1 MSTAAEPR
9 ASLRAGQAV
18 YATEVDDG
26 VVCVRGV
33 RYGERLDPL
42 DRFSALGDP
51 SPERPQAAATVFPQS
66 PGSLDWLIGPALSR
80 MPQGE
85 DSFLLDI
92 WAPEGAKDLP
102 VLVFLPGGAFIS
114 GAGNVRWY
122 DGARLAR
129 EGGAVVVTVNY
140 RLGALGLLGG
150 AGGSGTLGPRT
161 LGPRNLGAGDIL
173 QALKWI
179 HRNIAAFG
187 GNPAAT
193 TLAGHSAGA
202 WYAYVLSFAGQ
213 ARGLFSRT
221 ALFSLPWQPPLNPA
235 ECAER
240 SELFAAAL
248 DSALAGGNGSEDGAD
263 ATNGADGTD
272 GATDGAP
279 ESTAPVDAVLA
290 AQAAVSRAYAGRGL
304 GLMPAADGELVP
316 SWAMDFEA
324 AAAAMHVDALL
335 LSSTDD
341 EAAAFLHALPVPAV
355 GPEQLAGFVGAH
367 FAAPAEA
374 LSYID
379 ARLPEATHH
388 AKLVEAMSLHQF
400 RLAATELA
408 GRADGA
414 GIPTTLLRFSV
425 RSRLAGAGSPH
436 CFELPFLFGNRPDWQ
451 DAPMLEGFPGDA
463 FDAVSDR
470 LRPLLL
476 GFIADGVPRTPE
488 GHAVPRFDPAVPA
501 LYAVNETHGGTTGVE
516 PELAP
521 RR

>member
-1 MSTAAEPR
+1 MSAAAAEPL
-9 ASLRAGQAV
+9 AGLRAGEAV
-18 YATEVDDG
+18 YVTEVDDG
-26 VVCVRGV
+26 VVSVRGV

-51 SPERPQAAATVFPQS
+51 SPERPQAAATVFPQG
-66 PGSLDWLIGPALSR
+66 PGSLDWLLGPALSR
-80 MPQGE
+80 MPQSE

-140 RLGALGLLGG
+140 RLGALGLLDG
-150 AGGSGTLGPRT
+150 AGVSV
-161 LGPRNLGAGDIL
+161 GPRNLAAGDIL
-173 QALKWI
+173 QALTWI

-187 GNPAAT
+187 GNPGAT

-202 WYAYVLSFAGQ
+202 WYAYVLSFAEQ
-213 ARGLFSRT
+213 ARGLFTRT
-221 ALFSLPWQPPLNPA
+221 ALFSLPWQPPLNAA
-235 ECAER
+235 EFAER
-240 SELFAAAL
+240 SRLFVAAL
-248 DSALAGGNGSEDGAD
+248 GAGDGA
-263 ATNGADGTD
+263 ADGS
-272 GATDGAP
+272 P
-279 ESTAPVDAVLA
+279 ESAATAGEILA
-290 AQAAVSRAYAGRGL
+290 AQAAVSQAYAGRGL
-304 GLMPAADGELVP
+304 GLMPAADGEVVP

-341 EAAAFLHALPVPAV
+341 EAAAFLHALPVQAV
-355 GPEQLAGFVGAH
+355 GPDQLAGFVGAH
-367 FAAPAEA
+367 FEASSEA
-374 LSYID
+374 LSFIEE
-379 ARLPEATHH
+379 RHPGATDH

-408 GRADGA
+408 GRADQA
-414 GIPTTLLRFSV
+414 GIPATLLRFSV
-425 RSRLAGAGSPH
+425 RSRLDGAGSPH
-436 CFELPFLFGNRPDWQ
+436 CFELPFLFGNRPDWH
-451 DAPMLEGFPGDA
+451 DAPMLEGFPGDV
-463 FDAVSDR
+463 FDSVSDR

-476 GFIADGVPRTPE
+476 GFVADGVARTPE
-488 GHAVPRFDPAVPA
+488 GNAVPRFDPRSPELYTVSETGAGPA
-501 LYAVNETHGGTTGVE
+501 GVE
-516 PELAP
+516 PELRP

>member
-1 MSTAAEPR
+1 MSTAAAGPL
-9 ASLRAGQAV
+9 AGLRTGEAV
-18 YATEVDDG
+18 YVTEVDDG

-33 RYGERLDPL
+33 RYGERLDPA

-66 PGSLDWLIGPALSR
+66 PGSLDRLLGPALSR
-80 MPQGE
+80 MPQSE

-92 WAPEGAKDLP
+92 WAPEGATDLP

-114 GAGNVRWY
+114 GAGTVRWY

-150 AGGSGTLGPRT
+150 PDGPGNF
-161 LGPRNLGAGDIL
+161 GPANLGAGDIL
-173 QALKWI
+173 QALTWI

-187 GNPAAT
+187 GNPGAT

-213 ARGLFSRT
+213 ARGLFHRT
-221 ALFSLPWQPPLNPA
+221 ALFSLPWQPPLSAA
-235 ECAER
+235 EFAER
-240 SELFAAAL
+240 YELFTAAL
-248 DSALAGGNGSEDGAD
+248 G
-263 ATNGADGTD
+263 GADG
-272 GATDGAP
+272 GP
-279 ESTAPVDAVLA
+279 RSAPVEAILT
-290 AQAAVSRAYAGRGL
+290 AQAAVSKAYAGRGL

-316 SWAMDFEA
+316 SWAMDFEL

-367 FAAPAEA
+367 FEAPAEA
-374 LSYID
+374 LSFIS
-379 ARLPEATHH
+379 ARHPEATNH

-408 GRADGA
+408 GRASDA
-414 GIPTTLLRFSV
+414 GIPATLLRFSV
-425 RSRLAGAGSPH
+425 RSRLDGAGSPH
-436 CFELPFLFGNRPDWQ
+436 CFELPFLFGNRQDWQ
-451 DAPMLEGFPGDA
+451 DAPMLEGFPGDV
-463 FDAVSDR
+463 FDSVSDR

-476 GFIADGVPRTPE
+476 GFVADGVPRTPE
-488 GHAVPRFDPAVPA
+488 GQAVARFDPAGPK
-501 LYAVNETHGGTTGVE
+501 LYAVTETGGGAADVE
-516 PELAP
+516 PELRP